1 MAFNL
6 RFLQPMGGM
15 SRSGMVSATD
25 PGKNAKAGW
34 IYSSPDAV
42 ATVVAA
48 GYFNQ
53 VRDLLNPNDSI
64 LIGSTSKGLRWT
76 SVLAS
81 PRSPSIANVTIS
93 GKDQDAS

>member
-6 RFLQPMGGM
+6 KFLQPLGG
-15 SRSGMVSATD
+15 SARSGMTDATD

-34 IYSSPDAV
+34 IYSSVDSA

-53 VRDLLNPNDSI
+53 VRDLLNPNDVI
-64 LIGSTSKGLRWT
+64 FIGNSGKGLRWT
-76 SVLAS
+76 SILAA
-81 PRSPSIANVTIS
+81 PRSPSTANVTIS
-93 GKDQDAS
+93 AKDRDAS